1 MSSLTAAR
9 VAALA
14 LVSAATAATLTAQ
27 PAGGA
32 AATSTTSSG
41 DPWRIVPLPQA
52 SVVLARDGSTVVGE
66 IGRQIR
72 TSVAVRTLPRYLP
85 AAFVAVEDKRF
96 YQHNGIDVVGIAGA
110 LKDAVLG
117 EARGASTITQQL
129 VGNMH
134 PDAIDRRDRSAGR
147 KLREQGA
154 ALEMERHYNKEQIL
168 EGYLNTIYFNHGR
181 YGVDAAARYYFGKPA
196 AGLSLAEAASLA
208 AMPKSPVLYDPARY
222 PERNQERRNT
232 VLELMADQGV
242 VARAQADA
250 AKLEPVRT
258 ATESGVVAASRY
270 FVDVV
275 RAQAERAGVPVGQGS
290 YRVVTTLDPALQVAA
305 ADALAQQAAALE
317 RRPGWQSPTLAQY
330 QQAKA
335 GAAPNGSPNASPE
348 GAPAYLQG
356 AVVALDPASGEV
368 RALVGGRDYADS
380 PYDRAVNARRQ
391 PGSSFKPFV
400 YAAAIAQGTPPNAIV
415 GDTALRVPLPDGRVY
430 SPENSDG
437 QFLGLVTM
445 REALARSRNPVAVQL
460 WQQAGPDSVAALARR
475 AGISTPIAPNPAN
488 ALGATALQPLDFVAA
503 YAAFDNG
510 GLAVSPRFVARVE
523 DRAGRA
529 VWAPAA
535 VAPTPALDPRVTY
548 VVRDMLRDV
557 VDRGTAT
564 SVRRYVP
571 ARVPVAGKTGTTS
584 DNVDVWFVGMTPDLV
599 AGVWLGFDRPQT
611 ITSGAAGGTLAAPVW
626 GQMVARWY
634 QNRTA
639 GSGWSSPPPGVVSL
653 VLDRQTGQPADTL
666 TPAERKYTE
675 YFLEGTE
682 PGAQVFDP
690 WSVFRAGP
698 VIRP

>member
-1 MSSLTAAR
+1 MSLPALRPAESARAIVVSLLAAPFL
-9 VAALA
+9 AAVPVRGA
-14 LVSAATAATLTAQ
+14 VAQ
-27 PAGGA
+27 PVGA
-32 AATSTTSSG
+32 LPGQNSG
-41 DPWRIVPLPQA
+41 EPWRIVALPQA
-52 SVVLARDGSTVVGE
+52 SVVLARDGSTVIGE
-66 IGRQIR
+66 VGRQIR
-72 TSVAVRTLPRYLP
+72 TSVAVRALPRYVGQ
-85 AAFVAVEDKRF
+85 AFIAVEDKRF
-96 YQHNGIDVVGIAGA
+96 YQHNGVDVVGIAGA

-134 PDAIDRRDRSAGR
+134 PDAVDRRDRSAGR
-147 KLREQGA
+147 KLREQEA

-181 YGVDAAARYYFGKPA
+181 YGVDAAARYYFGHPA
-196 AGLSLAEAASLA
+196 AQLTLAEAASLA
-208 AMPKSPVLYDPARY
+208 AMPKSPVLYDPSRFAA
-222 PERNQERRNT
+222 RNQERRNT
-232 VLELMADQGV
+232 VLDLMVDQGMIG
-242 VARAQADA
+242 RAQADA
-250 AKLEPVRT
+250 AKAEPVR
-258 ATESGVVAASRY
+258 AVGGSGVVAASQY

-275 RAQAERAGVPVGQGS
+275 RAQAERAGVPLGQGG
-290 YRVVTTLDPALQVAA
+290 YRVLTTLDPALQVDA

-317 RRPGWQSPTLAQY
+317 RRPGWRHATLAQY
-330 QQAKA
+330 KA
-335 GAAPNGSPNASPE
+335 ALGTAGP
-348 GAPAYLQG
+348 PAYLQG
-356 AVVALDPASGEV
+356 AIVALDPATGEV

-400 YAAAIAQGTPPNAIV
+400 YAAAVAQGTPPNAPV
-415 GDTALRVPLPDGRVY
+415 GDTALRVPLPDGRAY

-437 QFLGLVTM
+437 QFLGVIPM

-460 WQQAGPDSVAALARR
+460 WLQAGPDSVIALARR
-475 AGISTPIAPNPAN
+475 AGVDAAIAPNPAN
-488 ALGATALQPLDFVAA
+488 ALGATALRPLDFVAA

-510 GLAVSPRFVARVE
+510 GLAVAPRFVARVE
-523 DRAGRA
+523 DRAGRVVYA
-529 VWAPAA
+529 PPAA
-535 VAPTPALDPRVTY
+535 APTPAIDPRVTY

-626 GQMVARWY
+626 GQMIARYY
-634 QNRTA
+634 QGRTA
-639 GSGWSSPPPGVVSL
+639 GSWGPPPPGVVSL
-653 VLDRQTGQPADTL
+653 VLDRQTAQAADTL
-666 TPAERKYTE
+666 TPGARKYTE

-682 PGAQVFDP
+682 PGAAAFDP
-690 WSVFRAGP
+690 LSIFRAGP

>member
-1 MSSLTAAR
+1 MSSRYVAR
-9 VAALA
+9 TAALA
-14 LVSAATAATLTAQ
+14 LVPAALAGQ
-27 PAGGA
+27 PAA
-32 AATSTTSSG
+32 PPASSG
-41 DPWRIVPLPQA
+41 EPWRIVALPQ
-52 SVVLARDGSTVVGE
+52 SSLVLARDGTVVGE

-72 TSVAVRTLPRYLP
+72 TNVAVRTLPRYVP

-96 YQHNGIDVVGIAGA
+96 YQHNGVDVVGIAGA

-147 KLREQGA
+147 KLREQEA
-154 ALEMERHYNKEQIL
+154 AIQMSSRYSKEQVL
-168 EGYLNTIYFNHGR
+168 EAYLNTIYFNHGR

-196 AGLSLAEAASLA
+196 AQLSLAEAASLA
-208 AMPKSPVLYDPARY
+208 AMPKSPVLYDPARFAA
-222 PERNQERRNT
+222 RNQERRNT
-232 VLELMADQGV
+232 VLDLMADQGMIG
-242 VARAQADA
+242 RAQADA
-250 AKLEPVRT
+250 AKLEPVQT
-258 ATESGVVAASRY
+258 VTETGVVAASRY

-275 RAQAERAGVPVGQGS
+275 RTQAERAGVPIAQGG

-305 ADALAQQAAALE
+305 ADALAQQADALE
-317 RRPGWQSPTLAQY
+317 QRPGWRRPTLAQY
-330 QQAKA
+330 HQSRT
-335 GAAPNGSPNASPE
+335 APTVPGASPAPA

-356 AVVALDPASGEV
+356 AVVALDPATGEV
-368 RALVGGRDYADS
+368 RALVGGRDYGDS
-380 PYDRAVNARRQ
+380 PYDRAVNGRRQ

-437 QFLGLVTM
+437 RFLGLVTM

-475 AGISTPIAPNPAN
+475 AGIATPIAPNPAN

-510 GLAVSPRFVARVE
+510 GLAVTPRFVARVD
-523 DRAGRA
+523 DRTGRA
-529 VWAPAA
+529 VWTPGAA
-535 VAPTPALDPRVTY
+535 APTPAIDPRVVY
-548 VVRDMLRDV
+548 IVRDMLRDV

-571 ARVPVAGKTGTTS
+571 ARIPVAGKTGTTS

-599 AGVWLGFDRPQT
+599 GGVWLGFDRPQT

-634 QNRTA
+634 QNRA
-639 GSGWSSPPPGVVSL
+639 VGDGWSAPPPGVVSL

-666 TPAERKYTE
+666 TPSDRKYTE
-675 YFLEGTE
+675 YFIEGTE
-682 PGAQVFDP
+682 PGAQAFDP
-690 WSVFRAGP
+690 WSVFRTGP
-698 VIRP
+698 IIRP

>member
-1 MSSLTAAR
+1 MSPFTIAR
-9 VAALA
+9 TAALA
-14 LVSAATAATLTAQ
+14 LVPAALAAQ
-27 PAGGA
+27 PVTPA
-32 AATSTTSSG
+32 STG
-41 DPWRIVPLPQA
+41 EPWRIIALPQA
-52 SVVLARDGSTVVGE
+52 STVVARDGTIIGE

-72 TSVAVRTLPRYLP
+72 TNVAVRTLPRYLP

-96 YQHNGIDVVGIAGA
+96 YQHNGVDVVGIAGA

-147 KLREQGA
+147 KLREQEA
-154 ALEMERHYNKEQIL
+154 AIQMSSRYSKEQVL
-168 EGYLNTIYFNHGR
+168 EAYLNTIYFNHGR

-196 AGLSLAEAASLA
+196 AQLSLAEAASLA
-208 AMPKSPVLYDPARY
+208 AMPKSPVLYDPSRY
-222 PERNQERRNT
+222 PARNQDRRNT
-232 VLELMADQGV
+232 VLDLMAEQGIIG
-242 VARAQADA
+242 RAQADA

-258 ATESGVVAASRY
+258 VAETGVTAASRY

-275 RAQAERAGVPVGQGS
+275 RTQAERAGVPISQGG
-290 YRVVTTLDPALQVAA
+290 YRVITTLDPALQVAA
-305 ADALAQQAAALE
+305 ADALAQQTDALE
-317 RRPGWQSPTLAQY
+317 RRPGWRHATLAQY
-330 QQAKA
+330 HQARSA
-335 GAAPNGSPNASPE
+335 PTADGATSGPSAAAATA

-356 AVVALDPASGEV
+356 AVVALDPATGEI
-368 RALVGGRDYADS
+368 RALVGGRDYTDS
-380 PYDRAVNARRQ
+380 PYDRAVNGRRQ

-437 QFLGLVTM
+437 KFLGLVTM

-475 AGISTPIAPNPAN
+475 AGIATPIASNPAN
-488 ALGATALQPLDFVAA
+488 ALGATALQPLDFIAA

-510 GLAVSPRFVARVE
+510 GLAVTPRFVARVE
-523 DRAGRA
+523 DRTGRA
-529 VWAPAA
+529 VWTAPAT
-535 VAPTPALDPRVTY
+535 APTPAIDPRV
-548 VVRDMLRDV
+548 VFVMRDMLRDV

-571 ARVPVAGKTGTTS
+571 ARIPVAGKTGTTS

-634 QNRTA
+634 QNRTP
-639 GSGWSSPPPGVVSL
+639 GDGWTAPPPGVVSL
-653 VLDRQTGQPADTL
+653 VLDRQTGQPADTT
-666 TPAERKYTE
+666 TPNERKYTE

-682 PGAQVFDP
+682 PGAQTFDP
-690 WSVFRAGP
+690 WSIFRTGP
-698 VIRP
+698 IIRP